1 MYYVAKTYNHL
12 PPAIVESFEDK
23 AHAIAYANVMNA
35 ADKGTFIVLENI
47 KF

>member
-1 MYYVAKTYNHL
+1 MYYVAKIYKHMT
-12 PPAIVESFEDK
+12 PAIVESFEDK